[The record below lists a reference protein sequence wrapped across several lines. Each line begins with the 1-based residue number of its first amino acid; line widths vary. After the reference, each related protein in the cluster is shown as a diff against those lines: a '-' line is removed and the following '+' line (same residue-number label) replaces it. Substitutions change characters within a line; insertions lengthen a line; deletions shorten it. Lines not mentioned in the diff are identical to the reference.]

1 VAHHASIH
9 PASTRAVPRACSAAR
24 SCLYAGKSS
33 LLRALSGEHEILVE
47 DRLFATLDTLTRVVD
62 IGEGYR
68 ARVTDTVG
76 FIRKLP
82 HQLVAS
88 FRATLEEAAL
98 TTKIKAKM
106 ALDDVVKARS
116 IDVTTRGTTVT
127 LSGVVESK
135 AEHDRALALARE
147 TEGVKD
153 VIDNMKMLQPV
164 G

>member
-1 VAHHASIH
+1 
-9 PASTRAVPRACSAAR
+9 
-24 SCLYAGKSS
+24 
-33 LLRALSGEHEILVE
+33 
-47 DRLFATLDTLTRVVD
+47 
-62 IGEGYR
+62 
-68 ARVTDTVG
+68 
-76 FIRKLP
+76 
-82 HQLVAS
+82 
-88 FRATLEEAAL
+88 
-98 TTKIKAKM
+98 M